1 MVDISQGNPTVAARI
16 WVDCLSPGAEAGD
29 ADVGIPR
36 TPDSDERESLSD
48 DALFTLTAIIL
59 HEDIEVQE
67 LSLVLNLSDV
77 RVRAI
82 CRGLEQARLITTTD
96 ANRYKVRLN
105 WLPAT
110 ERHLRRRSFLH
121 KG

>member
-1 MVDISQGNPTVAARI
+1 M
-16 WVDCLSPGAEAGD
+16 
-29 ADVGIPR
+29 
-36 TPDSDERESLSD
+36 
-48 DALFTLTAIIL
+48 
-59 HEDIEVQE
+59 
-67 LSLVLNLSDV
+67 LNLSDV

-82 CRGLEQARLITTTD
+82 CRGLEQANLITTTD
-96 ANRYKVRLN
+96 ANRYKVRLS